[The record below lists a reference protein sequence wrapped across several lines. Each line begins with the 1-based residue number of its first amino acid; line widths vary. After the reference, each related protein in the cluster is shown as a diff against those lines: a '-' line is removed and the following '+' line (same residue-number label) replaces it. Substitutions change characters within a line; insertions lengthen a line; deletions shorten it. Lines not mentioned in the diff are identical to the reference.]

1 MIHKGQSMITT
12 TRWRCC
18 TTRTRVSG
26 ICAVIGQRL
35 NVSSNDKT
43 VVRFL
48 NRNGNGKHS
57 LCFEVWCDPP
67 TIEMESFLRWK
78 LAQSGGTILGGSSF
92 KKPVSSYQHLNLPD
106 LCSAAYS
113 IADEPFP
120 EVSGLLDDTVSQS
133 FLANEAGTALHSP
146 CIPLERRTEHTNE
159 GISVPRND
167 IVCEELKNSTFD
179 LKQDLKDQ
187 SDACVN
193 ATVELHNI
201 SEKNITFEIVE
212 SPEPTEGSAARH
224 NSTVD
229 IAVPLKQ
236 TESGNV
242 TIEVVQIHD
251 TKEGSDARANAT
263 VEIPNVDCTRD
274 IIHSCSDN
282 SGPSNITTEMP
293 TEKHEGTLDIQP
305 HELEKEKQDGSLNST
320 GDANINCPLTK
331 NSEENNMKVNVT
343 VEIVEKSDNASP
355 QVSCEINQ
363 SSSPTKMP
371 SEGTFIKPNTTTEI
385 DTPVL
390 KDTTIEIQCSSTE
403 ITRQTRDGSNL
414 VSSNAETDLN
424 NKETEVETST
434 TAFVCSVE
442 APTDSPE
449 LKKEEHYKKSDLSD
463 SKCIPSSDAG
473 NISRNSLFSLDDT
486 LDMKTSFLVT
496 STPIVFGKESR
507 FEILRDTK
515 PTPMRKRLSV
525 INSIEAHSNDDLV
538 GGSHHDETNA
548 AQVAVNSSRSL
559 KVSTH
564 SASSHGTSEPANEN
578 KPPTKPPVRRQLPQL
593 SSNRNHPK
601 SSLPPRPSTLNSSVA
616 VRPKAIQEPQVSH
629 MPDASSSAQLC
640 NKKAGQL
647 NRGKNIGAVRNIA
660 LANTVKTS
668 MTSSVSGYNF
678 TTVSKPPSSGIPQMK
693 ASGLQPPTRKRLAL
707 KTPQAA
713 RSCLEGIQ
721 PQYSNK
727 PTGLPAPST
736 PPILESDAVQ
746 TAKAAHDSDC
756 INCLQHHEKLE
767 RFLQELLKLRSEC
780 KNWGPLNEKLEMCVE
795 EMKRS

>member
-1 MIHKGQSMITT
+1 
-12 TRWRCC
+12 
-18 TTRTRVSG
+18 
-26 ICAVIGQRL
+26 
-35 NVSSNDKT
+35 
-43 VVRFL
+43 
-48 NRNGNGKHS
+48 
-57 LCFEVWCDPP
+57 
-67 TIEMESFLRWK
+67 MESFLRWK
-78 LAQSGGTILGGSSF
+78 LAHSGATILGGSSF
-92 KKPVSSYQHLNLPD
+92 KKPVSPYQHLNLPD

-133 FLANEAGTALHSP
+133 FLANETGTALLSS
-146 CIPLERRTEHTNE
+146 CISSERRTEHTNE
-159 GISVPRND
+159 EISVPRND
-167 IVCEELKNSTFD
+167 TVCEELKNNTFD

-201 SEKNITFEIVE
+201 SEKNKTFEIQ
-212 SPEPTEGSAARH
+212 EPTEGSDVRL

-242 TIEVVQIHD
+242 TIEVVQTHD

-263 VEIPNVDCTRD
+263 VDIPNVDCTRD
-274 IIHSCSDN
+274 ITHSCSDN

-305 HELEKEKQDGSLNST
+305 HELEKEKQEGSLNST

-331 NSEENNMKVNVT
+331 NSEETNMKVNVT

-355 QVSCEINQ
+355 QVSLEINQ
-363 SSSPTKMP
+363 SSSQTKMP
-371 SEGTFIKPNTTTEI
+371 SDGTFIKPNTTTEI
-385 DTPVL
+385 EGPVL

-403 ITRQTRDGSNL
+403 MTRQTRDGSNS
-414 VSSNAETDLN
+414 VSNNAETYSN

-442 APTDSPE
+442 APADSPE

-463 SKCIPSSDAG
+463 SKCIPSSDAE
-473 NISRNSLFSLDDT
+473 NISRNSLFCLDDT

-525 INSIEAHSNDDLV
+525 INSIEVHSNDDLV
-538 GGSHHDETNA
+538 CGSRHDETNA
-548 AQVAVNSSRSL
+548 AQGAVNSSRSL
-559 KVSTH
+559 KVSAH
-564 SASSHGTSEPANEN
+564 GASGHGTSEPANEN

-629 MPDASSSAQLC
+629 LPDASSSAQLG

-647 NRGKNIGAVRNIA
+647 NKGKNIGAVRNIA
-660 LANTVKTS
+660 FANTVKTS

-678 TTVSKPPSSGIPQMK
+678 TAVSKPPSSSIPQMK
-693 ASGLQPPTRKRLAL
+693 PSGIQPPTRKRLAL

-713 RSCLEGIQ
+713 RSCVESIQ

-727 PTGLPAPST
+727 PTGLPGMRTRSSLLPSLGQKHLNKDDLPSAKRKRIAPTT
-736 PPILESDAVQ
+736 PPTLESDAVQ
-746 TAKAAHDSDC
+746 PAEAAHDSEC
-756 INCLQHHEKLE
+756 VNCLQHQAKLE
-767 RFLQELLKLRSEC
+767 KFLQELLKLRSEC
-780 KNWGPLNEKLEMCVE
+780 KNWGPLHEKLEMCVE